1 MILAGLHDDG
11 VVTSIPE
18 DDRTPPII
26 FNNNSKRNVA
36 FEIHRDL
43 SHPSRPV
50 SVQVRGPP
58 L

>member
-11 VVTSIPE
+11 VTSIPE
-18 DDRTPPII
+18 DDRTPPI